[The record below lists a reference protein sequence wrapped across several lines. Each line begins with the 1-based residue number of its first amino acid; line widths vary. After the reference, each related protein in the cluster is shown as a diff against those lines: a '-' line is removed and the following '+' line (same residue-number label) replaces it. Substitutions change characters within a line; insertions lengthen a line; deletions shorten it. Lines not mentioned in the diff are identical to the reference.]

1 MSRVRGERMWKV
13 QRWSCIL
20 WGEGR
25 RSINE
30 RIHIK
35 NGDMVELYDESNTS
49 IFHHFLSKLR
59 YFMIKLR
66 RFQQQLTTGEA
77 KDGTQ
82 ECVDIT
88 CLVWKQNEAPPSS
101 LISSDLR
108 WPSCY
113 SSEEAPDKTSR
124 ASNLYTNHQ
133 PDPGQDCILVV
144 FNLRFV
150 CLFFPLLYLQV
161 CFLWEQW
168 IFAVQWDVVN
178 LQIKR
183 HSFILTYQLAGSS
196 WSSDKLTVPSS
207 PAADSKICTYLGVDM
222 SQSNYLITVV
232 VLSTPPK
239 TNIDPQK
246 W

>member
-1 MSRVRGERMWKV
+1 MFCGFNIRMPWPKGSKTRPIPSCQSRSRPTDFRSQGWKV

-20 WGEGR
+20 WGEGI
-25 RSINE
+25 RSITK

-49 IFHHFLSKLR
+49 MFHHFLSKLR
-59 YFMIKLR
+59 YFMIKSR

-88 CLVWKQNEAPPSS
+88 CLVWKQNKAPPSS

-113 SSEEAPDKTSR
+113 SSEEAPDKTSH

-150 CLFFPLLYLQV
+150 CFFHCCICKCAFCGSSEYLLYNEM
-161 CFLWEQW
+161 W
-168 IFAVQWDVVN
+168 
-178 LQIKR
+178 
-183 HSFILTYQLAGSS
+183 
-196 WSSDKLTVPSS
+196 
-207 PAADSKICTYLGVDM
+207 
-222 SQSNYLITVV
+222 
-232 VLSTPPK
+232 
-239 TNIDPQK
+239 
-246 W
+246 